1 MSQSAGRIQFPAG
14 MSFTRE
20 YHAMLKIRNSRDF
33 VGGVTMI
40 CVGLLFIW
48 FGREL
53 EVGNSFQMG
62 PGYFPTMLS
71 LLLMAIG
78 ALIVVQSLMVDAE
91 AGDPETWNWKAYFL
105 VILGPIGFGLA
116 LAGLG
121 LAPTMLLL
129 IVGVATASRY
139 ANWRH
144 SILLG
149 LFLAACSVLLFTKL
163 LSLPVSAFGPW
174 TPFIGELF

>member
-1 MSQSAGRIQFPAG
+1 
-14 MSFTRE
+14 
-20 YHAMLKIRNSRDF
+20 MLKIRNGRDF

-78 ALIVVQSLMVDAE
+78 ALTIVQSLILHAE
-91 AGDPETWNWKAYFL
+91 EGEPETWNWKAYIL
-105 VILGPIGFGLA
+105 VILGPVGFGL
-116 LAGLG
+116 LLSGLG

-129 IVGVATASRY
+129 IVGMATASRY

-149 LFLAACSVLLFTKL
+149 LFLSVCSVLLFTKL

-174 TPFIGELF
+174 IPLIGELF

>member
-1 MSQSAGRIQFPAG
+1 
-14 MSFTRE
+14 
-20 YHAMLKIRNSRDF
+20 MLKIRNGRDF

-78 ALIVVQSLMVDAE
+78 ALIIVQSLILH
-91 AGDPETWNWKAYFL
+91 AGEGEPETWNWKAYIL
-105 VILGPIGFGLA
+105 VILGPVGFGL
-116 LAGLG
+116 LLSGLG

-129 IVGVATASRY
+129 VVGMATASRY

-149 LFLAACSVLLFTKL
+149 LFLSVCSVLLFTKL
-163 LSLPVSAFGPW
+163 LSLPVSALGPW
-174 TPFIGELF
+174 IPFIGELF

>member
-1 MSQSAGRIQFPAG
+1 
-14 MSFTRE
+14 
-20 YHAMLKIRNSRDF
+20 MLKIRNGRDF

-40 CVGLLFIW
+40 FVGLLFIW

-78 ALIVVQSLMVDAE
+78 VLIIVQSLVVGANE
-91 AGDPETWNWKAYFL
+91 SEPESWNWKAYTL
-105 VILGPIGFGLA
+105 VVIGPIGFGLV

-121 LAPTMLLL
+121 LAPTMFLL
-129 IVGVATASRY
+129 IVGVASASRY

-144 SILLG
+144 SIALG
-149 LFLAACSVLLFTKL
+149 LFLAICSVLLFTKL

-174 TPFIGELF
+174 IPFIGDLF

>member
-1 MSQSAGRIQFPAG
+1 
-14 MSFTRE
+14 
-20 YHAMLKIRNSRDF
+20 MLKIRNGRDF

-48 FGREL
+48 FGRGL
-53 EVGNSFQMG
+53 EAGNSFQMG

-78 ALIVVQSLMVDAE
+78 ALIIGQSLLVDAE
-91 AGDPETWNWKAYFL
+91 EGEPEAWNWKAYLL
-105 VILGPIGFGLA
+105 VILGPVGFGFL

-129 IVGVATASRY
+129 IVGVATASCY

-149 LFLAACSVLLFTKL
+149 LFLSVCSVLLFTKF

-174 TPFIGELF
+174 IPFIGELF

>member
-1 MSQSAGRIQFPAG
+1 
-14 MSFTRE
+14 
-20 YHAMLKIRNSRDF
+20 MLKIRNGRDF
-33 VGGVTMI
+33 VGGATMI
-40 CVGLLFIW
+40 LVGLLFIW

-53 EVGNSFQMG
+53 EAGNSFQMG

-71 LLLMAIG
+71 LILMALG
-78 ALIVVQSLMVDAE
+78 ALIIGQSLVVEAE
-91 AGDPETWNWKAYFL
+91 QDGPETWNWKAYGL
-105 VILGPIGFGLA
+105 VILAPIGFGLL

-121 LAPTMLLL
+121 LAPTMFFL
-129 IVGVATASRY
+129 IVGVASASRY

-149 LFLAACSVLLFTKL
+149 LFLAACCVLLFTKL

-174 TPFIGELF
+174 VPFVGGLS

>member
-1 MSQSAGRIQFPAG
+1 
-14 MSFTRE
+14 
-20 YHAMLKIRNSRDF
+20 MLKIRNGRDF

-40 CVGLLFIW
+40 CVGLLFLW

-53 EVGNSFQMG
+53 EVGDSFRMG

-71 LLLMAIG
+71 LILLVIG
-78 ALIVVQSLMVDAE
+78 TMIIVQSLMVDAE
-91 AGDPETWNWKAYFL
+91 ASEPEVWNWKAYSL
-105 VILGPIGFGLA
+105 VVAAPIGFGL
-116 LAGLG
+116 LLSGLG
-121 LAPTMLLL
+121 LAPTIVLL
-129 IVGVATASRY
+129 IAGAGAASRY

-149 LFLAACSVLLFTKL
+149 LFLAVCSVLVFTKL

-174 TPFIGELF
+174 VPFIGDLN

>member
-1 MSQSAGRIQFPAG
+1 
-14 MSFTRE
+14 
-20 YHAMLKIRNSRDF
+20 MLRIRNSRDF

-40 CVGLLFIW
+40 CVGLVFIW
-48 FGREL
+48 FGQEL

-62 PGYFPTMLS
+62 PGYFPIMLS
-71 LLLMAIG
+71 LILVVIG
-78 ALIVVQSLMVDAE
+78 GLIIVQSMMVDAE
-91 AGDPETWNWKAYFL
+91 DDEPEVWNWKASSL
-105 VILGPIGFGLA
+105 VIAAPIGFGL
-116 LAGLG
+116 LLSGLG

-149 LFLAACSVLLFTKL
+149 LFLAGCSVLLFTKL
-163 LSLPVSAFGPW
+163 LSLPVAAFGPW
-174 TPFIGELF
+174 MPFIGELG

>member
-1 MSQSAGRIQFPAG
+1 
-14 MSFTRE
+14 
-20 YHAMLKIRNSRDF
+20 MLKIRNSRDF

-53 EVGNSFQMG
+53 EVGNSFKMG

-71 LLLMAIG
+71 LLLIVIG
-78 ALIVVQSLMVDAE
+78 ILIIGQSVIVDAE
-91 AGDPETWNWKAYFL
+91 DDEPEVWNWKAYAL
-105 VILGPIGFGLA
+105 VILAPVGFGLM
-116 LAGLG
+116 LSGLG
-121 LAPTMLLL
+121 LAPSMLLL

-149 LFLAACSVLLFTKL
+149 LFLAVCSVLLFTKL

-174 TPFIGELF
+174 IPFIGDLF

>member
-1 MSQSAGRIQFPAG
+1 
-14 MSFTRE
+14 
-20 YHAMLKIRNSRDF
+20 MLKIRNGRHF

-71 LLLMAIG
+71 LLLMVIG
-78 ALIVVQSLMVDAE
+78 ALIIVQSLMVDAE
-91 AGDPETWNWKAYFL
+91 ESEPEAWNWKAYFL
-105 VILGPIGFGLA
+105 VIVAPIGFGVL

-121 LAPTMLLL
+121 LAPTMFLL

-149 LFLAACSVLLFTKL
+149 LFLAVCSVLLFTKL

-174 TPFIGELF
+174 IPFIGDLF

>member
-1 MSQSAGRIQFPAG
+1 
-14 MSFTRE
+14 
-20 YHAMLKIRNSRDF
+20 MLKIRNGRDF

-40 CVGLLFIW
+40 CVGLLFLW

-53 EVGNSFQMG
+53 EVGDSFRMG

-71 LLLMAIG
+71 LILLVIG
-78 ALIVVQSLMVDAE
+78 TMIIVQSLMVDAE
-91 AGDPETWNWKAYFL
+91 DSEPDVWNWKAYSL
-105 VILGPIGFGLA
+105 VIAAPIGFGL
-116 LAGLG
+116 LLSGLG
-121 LAPTMLLL
+121 LAPTIVLL
-129 IVGVATASRY
+129 IAGVGAASRY

-149 LFLAACSVLLFTKL
+149 LFLAVCSVLVFTKL

-174 TPFIGELF
+174 VPFIGDLT

>member
-1 MSQSAGRIQFPAG
+1 
-14 MSFTRE
+14 
-20 YHAMLKIRNSRDF
+20 MLKIRNGRDF

-40 CVGLLFIW
+40 CVGLLFLW

-53 EVGNSFQMG
+53 EVGDSFRMG

-71 LLLMAIG
+71 LILLVIG
-78 ALIVVQSLMVDAE
+78 AMIIVQSLMVDAE
-91 AGDPETWNWKAYFL
+91 DSEPEVWNWKVYSL
-105 VILGPIGFGLA
+105 VIAAPIGFGL
-116 LAGLG
+116 LLSGLG
-121 LAPTMLLL
+121 LAPTIVLL
-129 IVGVATASRY
+129 IAGVGAASRY

-149 LFLAACSVLLFTKL
+149 LFLAVCSVLVFTKL

-174 TPFIGELF
+174 VPFIGDLT

>member
-1 MSQSAGRIQFPAG
+1 
-14 MSFTRE
+14 
-20 YHAMLKIRNSRDF
+20 MLKIRNGRDF
-33 VGGVTMI
+33 VGGASMI
-40 CVGLLFIW
+40 LAGLLFIW

-62 PGYFPTMLS
+62 AGYFPTMLS
-71 LLLMAIG
+71 LILMTLG
-78 ALIVVQSLMVDAE
+78 ALIIVQSLVADAE
-91 AGDPETWNWKAYFL
+91 PGDADTWNWKANGL
-105 VILGPIGFGLA
+105 VILAPIGFGLA

-121 LAPTMLLL
+121 LAPTMFFL
-129 IVGVATASRY
+129 IVGVAAASRY

-149 LFLAACSVLLFTKL
+149 LFLAVCCVLLFTKL

-174 TPFIGELF
+174 VPFVGDLS

>member
-1 MSQSAGRIQFPAG
+1 
-14 MSFTRE
+14 
-20 YHAMLKIRNSRDF
+20 MLKIRNGRDF
-33 VGGVTMI
+33 LGGMTMI
-40 CVGLLFIW
+40 VAGLLFIW

-71 LLLMAIG
+71 LILMAIG
-78 ALIVVQSLMVDAE
+78 ALIIVQSLVIHAE
-91 AGDPETWNWKAYFL
+91 EGEPETTNWKANFL
-105 VILGPIGFGLA
+105 VILAPVGFGLV
-116 LAGLG
+116 LSGLG
-121 LAPTMLLL
+121 LAATMFLL
-129 IVGVATASRY
+129 IVGVAAASRY

-149 LFLAACSVLLFTKL
+149 LFLSICSVVLFTRL

-174 TPFIGELF
+174 IPFLGDS

>member
-1 MSQSAGRIQFPAG
+1 
-14 MSFTRE
+14 
-20 YHAMLKIRNSRDF
+20 MLKIKNGRDF

-40 CVGLLFIW
+40 CTGLLFIW
-48 FGREL
+48 FGRDL
-53 EVGNSFQMG
+53 QVGNSFQMG

-71 LLLMAIG
+71 LLLMALG
-78 ALIVVQSLMVDAE
+78 TLIIMQSLMVEVDDDEPE
-91 AGDPETWNWKAYFL
+91 AWNWKAYFL
-105 VILGPIGFGLA
+105 VILAPIGFGLL

-121 LAPTMLLL
+121 LAPTMFLL

-144 SILLG
+144 AILLG

-174 TPFIGELF
+174 IPFIGDFF

>member
-1 MSQSAGRIQFPAG
+1 
-14 MSFTRE
+14 
-20 YHAMLKIRNSRDF
+20 MLKIRNGRDF

-40 CVGLLFIW
+40 CIGLLFIW

-53 EVGNSFQMG
+53 AVGNSFQMG
-62 PGYFPTMLS
+62 PGYFPMMLS
-71 LLLMAIG
+71 LLLMVFGILIIG
-78 ALIVVQSLMVDAE
+78 QSLIVEAE
-91 AGDPETWNWKAYFL
+91 DSDPETWNWKAYGL
-105 VILGPIGFGLA
+105 VIAGPVGFGLV

-129 IVGVATASRY
+129 IVGVGAASRY

-149 LFLAACSVLLFTKL
+149 LFLSVCSVLLFTKL
-163 LSLPVSAFGPW
+163 LALPVSAFGPW
-174 TPFIGELF
+174 VPFVGDLF

>member
-1 MSQSAGRIQFPAG
+1 
-14 MSFTRE
+14 
-20 YHAMLKIRNSRDF
+20 MLKIRNGRDF

-53 EVGNSFQMG
+53 QVGNSFQMG

-71 LLLMAIG
+71 MLLMAIG
-78 ALIVVQSLMVDAE
+78 VLIIVQSLIVEGE
-91 AGDPETWNWKAYFL
+91 AGEPEAWNWKAYFL
-105 VILGPIGFGLA
+105 VILGPVGFGL
-116 LAGLG
+116 LLSGLG

-149 LFLAACSVLLFTKL
+149 LFLSICSVVLFTKL
-163 LSLPVSAFGPW
+163 LALPVQAFGPW
-174 TPFIGELF
+174 IPFIGELF